1 MDEGEMNCLESR
13 RELLADPRRVTPELE
28 RHLDGCSRC
37 AVYRSELLARDD
49 ELAAALRVP
58 VPEGLADR
66 VLLRQGS
73 ARSRAPRWLALAAA
87 LLVVIGVSGMLGVQR
102 WQEAPAR
109 EAIALVVEEEPHLL
123 LANRR
128 GDASV
133 LAEALAASGLSLT
146 GEGVRVSYT
155 GVCPYR
161 GTQAHHVVLETPF
174 GKATLLITP
183 DQPLRSTVIADA
195 EGLAALAAPARHGSF
210 SLVAESRE
218 ALRRIAGLV
227 QP

>member
-1 MDEGEMNCLESR
+1 MNCLEAR
-13 RELLADPRRVTPELE
+13 RELTADPRRVGQEVVK
-28 RHLDGCSRC
+28 HLDGCPRC
-37 AVYRSELLARDD
+37 AAYRSELLARDD

-66 VLLRQGS
+66 VLLRQGF
-73 ARSRAPRWLALAAA
+73 AQPRAPRRLALAAA
-87 LLVVIGVSGMLGVQR
+87 LLVALGVSGMLGVQR
-102 WQEAPAR
+102 WQQAPAR

-133 LAEALAASGLSLT
+133 LAEALAATGLSLS

-155 GVCPYR
+155 GVCPFR
-161 GTQAHHVVLETPF
+161 GTHAHHVVLETPF
-174 GKATLLITP
+174 GKATLLIVP

-195 EGLAALAAPARHGSF
+195 EGLAALAAPARQGSF
-210 SLVAESRE
+210 SLVAESRD